1 LPIWRHRRRRPVRAP
16 RGAADHLHVRLPP
29 VPLGQRRDLQLHDA
43 LPIYLARDAARLF
56 GVLRRDPD
64 RDLVH
69 RRRWRRQPAAERGAG
84 DRPVR
89 RRRQRAPLHHPGP
102 GRAQPAAHPD
112 LRRHRGRGPVRPLR
126 QRADHVQLHLP
137 PVPERQQR
145 DLHHQQP
152 VRGHVA
158 RPGARVQRLLGPD
171 PDRELLTALPRGGGR
186 GDLPAAPLFCHHRPT
201 TACGADGMAGNS
213 RMGAIM
219 AAALLLAAGGAG
231 ARVAAHAH
239 GTDGLD
245 PMAPVYVVAERGT
258 FHAALRD
265 FTGQALPRVDASGNR
280 LVLATLREHQLEDLI
295 RHVHEVERRCGG
307 YFAFASRE
315 EAEAFLR
322 SDTGARALGTPLPAY
337 TVGEQAWLE
346 PWLSQVSEPA
356 IRATIQHLSTAW
368 PNRYFAS
375 THGHAAPVSIRDHWL
390 SLANGRRD
398 VTAELFTACGNCGGQ
413 PSVILTINGTDLA
426 DEIVVLGGHLDFIY
440 SSGSGTAMVAP
451 GADDEASG
459 IATLTEVLRAAMA
472 NGYRPRR
479 TVMFMGY
486 SAEEVGLRGSRA
498 VAQRFAA

>member
-1 LPIWRHRRRRPVRAP
+1 
-16 RGAADHLHVRLPP
+16 
-29 VPLGQRRDLQLHDA
+29 
-43 LPIYLARDAARLF
+43 
-56 GVLRRDPD
+56 
-64 RDLVH
+64 
-69 RRRWRRQPAAERGAG
+69 
-84 DRPVR
+84 
-89 RRRQRAPLHHPGP
+89 
-102 GRAQPAAHPD
+102 
-112 LRRHRGRGPVRPLR
+112 
-126 QRADHVQLHLP
+126 
-137 PVPERQQR
+137 
-145 DLHHQQP
+145 
-152 VRGHVA
+152 
-158 RPGARVQRLLGPD
+158 
-171 PDRELLTALPRGGGR
+171 
-186 GDLPAAPLFCHHRPT
+186 
-201 TACGADGMAGNS
+201 MAGNS

-375 THGHAAPVSIRDHWL
+375 THGHAAPVWIRDHWL

-426 DEIVVLGGHLDFIY
+426 DEIVVLGGHLDSI
-440 SSGSGTAMVAP
+440 SSTGSGNAMVAP
-451 GADDEASG
+451 GADDDASG
-459 IATLTEVLRAAMA
+459 IATLTEVLRVAMA

-498 VAQRFAA
+498 IAQRFAAEGRKVVGVLQMDMTNYRAPGSASDIRVMNDNSHPQLVQFLKDVFDAYLAPLGYTRSDSTCGYACSDHASWTQNGFPAAMYDEGPFFPLLHTPGDTLANLGGNAQHATIIARLGLAFMGELGGHTVTRSLPPPPRETPAPQPPRTRRPFDQP